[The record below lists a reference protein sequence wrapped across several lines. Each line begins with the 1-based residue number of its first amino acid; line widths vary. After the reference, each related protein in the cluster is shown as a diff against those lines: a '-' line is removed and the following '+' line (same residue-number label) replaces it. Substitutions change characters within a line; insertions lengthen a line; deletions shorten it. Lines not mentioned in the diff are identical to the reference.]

1 MTLAQVKTTYV
12 TSAVGIRVFAF
23 VWLSVQV
30 ERRGLESHLLECE
43 FRSRACPSGCG
54 HTLLS
59 VDQSQ
64 HNCVA
69 ELRTELELLRAEML
83 DKVEE
88 VRREM
93 ESRLDSQRRH
103 MVQKESLLKSE
114 VEDLKGQ
121 VSRVMCDV
129 RALLGAERLRRQE
142 LAEADLE
149 KRELLEML
157 RSLQPCRGQRNRDEP
172 IRGLHQ
178 EDGTI
183 RSQLQVEHPTR
194 GLLSLIPAYLP
205 TARGGVTHG
214 PPLSSLTLDCIK
226 SREVTV
232 I

>member
-1 MTLAQVKTTYV
+1 M
-12 TSAVGIRVFAF
+12 
-23 VWLSVQV
+23 QV

-43 FRSRACPSGCG
+43 FRSRVCPSGCG

-69 ELRTELELLRAEML
+69 ELRIELELLRAEMWG
-83 DKVEE
+83 KVEE

-121 VSRVMCDV
+121 VSRVVCDV
-129 RALLGAERLRRQE
+129 RALLEAERLRRQE
-142 LAEADLE
+142 LAEAELE
-149 KRELLEML
+149 KRELLEMF
-157 RSLQPCRGQRNRDEP
+157 RSLQPFRGQRNRDKP

-183 RSQLQVEHPTR
+183 RSQHQVEHPTR
-194 GLLSLIPAYLP
+194 GLLRAGPTQASTQSLPSALP
-205 TARGGVTHG
+205 TPALYPPTSPQPGEGSRKAR
-214 PPLSSLTLDCIK
+214 PRSLTLDCIK